1 MYSNIIK
8 KTFNELTQQELY
20 DLLDLR
26 SQVFVMEQKILYV
39 DTDYKDQHSIH
50 YFIKDQNKMICYL
63 RLVEPGYKFDE
74 HAISRVAT
82 HKDYR
87 KQGLATKLIL
97 ESMKDIAG
105 KPIRISG
112 QAYLKSYYEN
122 LGFKV
127 VKGPYVEED
136 ILHYQMLFENKISK
150 I

>member
-50 YFIKDQNKMICYL
+50 YFIKDQDKMICYL

-74 HAISRVAT
+74 YAISRVAT
-82 HKDYR
+82 HMNYR
-87 KQGLATKLIL
+87 NLGLATKLIQA
-97 ESMKDIAG
+97 SMQDVIG

-112 QAYLKSYYEN
+112 QAYLKTYYEK

-127 VKGPYVEED
+127 VKGPYIEED
-136 ILHYQMLFENKISK
+136 ILHYQMLHQNEAS
-150 I
+150 